1 MCPAQVGVNDEL
13 DVLRLPEVFDYIQRI
28 QVMIVCRI
36 TDFDRG
42 EGGNGS
48 YVRSS
53 LKRIIEHP
61 EQVEVLLPVERV
73 AVAWLSTTIE
83 RHAIPAVRLRQK
95 LFKLSNDGIEQL
107 SLGKL
112 KRSVFRSCNIE
123 P

>member
-1 MCPAQVGVNDEL
+1 MQEQVGVNDEP
-13 DVLRLPEVFDYIQRI
+13 DALRLPEVFDYIQRH

-36 TDFDRG
+36 TDFHRG

-53 LKRIIEHP
+53 LKKDNRASRAGGGM
-61 EQVEVLLPVERV
+61 LPVERV

-83 RHAIPAVRLRQK
+83 RHAIPPVRLRQK

-107 SLGKL
+107 SLSKR
-112 KRSVFRSCNIE
+112 KRSVFRSCNI
-123 P
+123 